1 MIFFWLALI
10 ALSFGLFGFLLH
22 DFYFS
27 RQQLIRSMRKELDD
41 LNQALASSNK
51 ETSAAQK
58 QISKAT
64 MLIRSLEQQM
74 EQSNKEISTLKQ
86 ATRRQ
91 EETIRLL
98 QRIGAEIR
106 STAFQ
111 TETRRSD
118 IETVRSASRPHDSLV
133 DGISAISEANRD
145 SQGRENAKSEEGKGL
160 KIPLWKENLNN
171 ILSMLDEI
179 EKETSR

>member
-22 DFYFS
+22 DFYFG

-41 LNQALASSNK
+41 LNQALVSSNK

-58 QISKAT
+58 GISKAT
-64 MLIRSLEQQM
+64 MLIRSLELQM

-98 QRIGAEIR
+98 QRTGAE
-106 STAFQ
+106 TAFQ
-111 TETRRSD
+111 TDTRRCD
-118 IETVRSASRPHDSLV
+118 IETVRSASQPHASKV